1 MLNHHQELIE
11 KFKTLSEE
19 HANLANDYL
28 SERDIRR
35 NYQKAVDEQKQEARE
50 HERQL
55 EASSFVLALVDGD
68 GAIFQ
73 DALLQAAGG
82 DGGSEAA
89 SRLYHA
95 IRNHVASLHS
105 NSGSWPVMVQI
116 YLSLDK
122 LAMKLAQVGLLRSP
136 SELRAF
142 AQRFSVNQPLFSIID
157 VGQGKERADHKIKGK
172 QNWSVT

>member
-1 MLNHHQELIE
+1 
-11 KFKTLSEE
+11 
-19 HANLANDYL
+19 
-28 SERDIRR
+28 
-35 NYQKAVDEQKQEARE
+35 VRE
-50 HERQL
+50 YERQF
-55 EASSFVLALVDGD
+55 EASSFVLALIDGD

-95 IRNHVASLHS
+95 IRDHVASFHS
-105 NSGSWPVMVQI
+105 SSGNWPVMVQI

-122 LAMKLAQVGLLRSP
+122 LATKLAQVGFLRSP
-136 SELRAF
+136 SELRMF

-157 VGQGKERADHKIKGK
+157 VGQGKERADHKIKG
-172 QNWSVT
+172 S